1 MAKKNIDAI
10 QEELINNPNLNSEQ
24 VDVISKLINN
34 SYYNMDS
41 VKYLMYYD
49 ADQLKVIELAA
60 KEFNNDVEKMK
71 YIMGIIDIDSINIT
85 ELNATQM
92 YLRFIAIKNGIDTD
106 IIDKIIDASIP
117 YACSKYV
124 LDAYLDGYDLTDYI
138 HYNPAQLYEIYSGA
152 IDGINYKEYS
162 DQDIDA
168 KTMGLIRHAMTLGFT
183 CDYDYDTGDIALFKL
198 KK

>member
-60 KEFNNDVEKMK
+60 KEFNNDAEKMK
-71 YIMGIIDIDSINIT
+71 YVMGVIDIDSINVT

-92 YLRFIAIKNGIDTD
+92 YLKFIAIKNDIDTD
-106 IIDKIIDASIP
+106 IIDRIIDASIP

-138 HYNPAQLYEIYSGA
+138 HYDPAQLYEIYSGA
-152 IDGINYKEYS
+152 IDGINYKEYA

-168 KTMGLIRHAMTLGFT
+168 EIMGLIRHAMTLGFT
-183 CDYDYDTGDIALFKL
+183 CDYDCDTGDIALFKL